1 MARKTRVVPLLVLTV
16 CPSVS
21 WALGLGEIDLQ
32 SALNQPMKAEISIVG
47 ASGEELG
54 GMDVHL
60 ASRGAFDRLGLDK
73 PQFLN
78 SLEFEVGRNS
88 RGEPVLKVSSMVPI
102 TEPFVTFLLEA
113 KWARG
118 TLLREYTVL
127 LDPPT
132 FVPQATPALAPVVRA
147 PSTATQTTRTTGTV
161 LRQPEPVPV
170 AESAAPARAP
180 YTPPEGSYRI
190 GRGDTLWEVAERY
203 RPSGVTVNQMM
214 IALYEANPD
223 AFSGNINRL
232 RAGSILRIPSAEDM
246 RAVSGSAADS
256 AVREHMQSWKPGSG
270 MLGPRIEPSL
280 RLVPP
285 SEPTARPSVGST
297 RDEDGG
303 DTDSYLRDEV
313 DRLRRELESAEGR
326 LQVQN
331 DQVATLQKNLEEARS
346 IAGQVEQPAV
356 EIEPEAEPVVEP
368 VVEPEA
374 GLAAPVEEVVPEEAE
389 PEAAA
394 PEEDKGIK
402 DRATRVISAPAEKS
416 TMDTL
421 LGWLMSPIAFI
432 GLGALALLAAL
443 LVFLRLRKTDED
455 DDAQPWDDRAAQGD
469 EGLDDEGLD
478 EVADLDRTQTSV
490 TLTAGTRGS
499 TPGFLVEEEQRH
511 EDTANLEPDVFEA
524 AGPGAGLDTTT
535 VEPSEAPGLDD
546 FDLDD
551 TLQIDKAKLAGD
563 AEVTDPIAE
572 ADFHMAY
579 GLYDQAAEILQTAV
593 DNDPSNGELQ
603 MKLAEV
609 FFVWGNADQF
619 RGVAQTLSDNRETVG
634 QGNWEKILIMGKQ
647 LLPDDEMFGEIP
659 ATAGGTDMDL
669 SIEDSQMNKAL
680 DLELFEE
687 GADGEGDEMVDL
699 DFGGTMDF
707 AGDTQEMP
715 AVDDG
720 DEITREIPI
729 AEDGGFGDIEST
741 LETPIAQVD
750 QTAEIDLDDL
760 GLDVSLDDSF
770 IGKLPEGDFS
780 AEDFP
785 GGDFNEE
792 SLTAVLETGI
802 LSDEDETMIAGPD
815 EMAGLASIAAEDSV
829 DFDLGGDLDSTGT
842 PDDTRKMTDT
852 TTLSA
857 GDLDSE
863 GDDML
868 AVTTEMAA
876 LVDAHEL
883 DITSEMP
890 MLNSDDDLDLDLG
903 GLGDAVDSGD
913 TMEQPGP
920 DVDVFAGLDEEEGDA
935 PTIAIDT
942 SDMTMPESEA
952 LTLSEIGTKL
962 DLARAYMDMGDP
974 EGARSI
980 LDEVIAEGDE
990 AQKVDA
996 QRLLDKLP

>member
-1 MARKTRVVPLLVLTV
+1 MARKTRVIPLLVLTV

-21 WALGLGEIDLQ
+21 WALGLGEIDLK
-32 SALNQPMKAEISIVG
+32 SALNQPMRAEISIVG
-47 ASGEELG
+47 ATGEELSG
-54 GMDVHL
+54 VDVRL
-60 ASRGAFDRLGLDK
+60 ASQGAFDRLGLDK

-78 SLEFEVGRNS
+78 SLEFEVGRND
-88 RGEPVLKVSSMVPI
+88 RGEPVLKVSSMIPI

-118 TLLREYTVL
+118 SLLREYTVL

-132 FVPQATPALAPVVRA
+132 FVPQATPAPAPVVRA
-147 PSTATQTTRTTGTV
+147 PSTATQTTRTSGTV
-161 LRQPEPVPV
+161 LRQPEPAPA
-170 AESAAPARAP
+170 AETVAPARAP

-203 RPSGVTVNQMM
+203 RPSDVTVNQMM
-214 IALYEANPD
+214 IALYEANPE

-232 RAGSILRIPSAEDM
+232 RAGSILRIPSAGDL

-256 AVREHMQSWKPGSG
+256 AVREHMESWKPGSG
-270 MLGPRIEPSL
+270 MLGPKIEPSL

-285 SEPTARPSVGST
+285 SEPVARPSAGGT
-297 RDEDGG
+297 RDEQG
-303 DTDSYLRDEV
+303 DDADSYLRDEV

-331 DQVATLQKNLEEARS
+331 DQVAILQKNLEEARAS
-346 IAGQVEQPAV
+346 AAQAQQPAP
-356 EIEPEAEPVVEP
+356 ELEPAAEPEAEP
-368 VVEPEA
+368 EA
-374 GLAAPVEEVVPEEAE
+374 ELAAPVEEAVPVEAE
-389 PEAAA
+389 TEAEA
-394 PEEDKGIK
+394 PAEDAGIK
-402 DRATRVISAPAEKS
+402 ERATRVVPAPAEKS

-421 LGWLMSPIAFI
+421 LGWLMSPISFVL
-432 GLGALALLAAL
+432 LGALALLAAL
-443 LVFLRLRKTDED
+443 LVFLRLRKTDEGET
-455 DDAQPWDDRAAQGD
+455 AQPWEDVSDI
-469 EGLDDEGLD
+469 DDEGLD
-478 EVADLDRTQTSV
+478 EVEDIERTQTSV
-490 TLTAGTRGS
+490 TLRAGERGAH
-499 TPGFLVEEEQRH
+499 PGFLVEEEPHH

-535 VEPSEAPGLDD
+535 VEPSVASEVGE
-546 FDLDD
+546 FDLAD
-551 TLQIDKAKLAGD
+551 TLQIDRPKPAVE

-593 DNDPSNGELQ
+593 DNDPSNAELQ

-619 RGVAQTLSDNRETVG
+619 RAVAQTMSENRETVG

-647 LLPDDEMFGEIP
+647 LLPDDEMFGETP
-659 ATAGGTDMDL
+659 GTTGGTDMDL

-687 GADGEGDEMVDL
+687 GAEGEGDEMIDL
-699 DFGGTMDF
+699 DFSGTMDF
-707 AGDTQEMP
+707 PGDTQEMP
-715 AVDDG
+715 SVDDG
-720 DEITREIPI
+720 SEITREIPVT
-729 AEDGGFGDIEST
+729 EEGGWDDIDST
-741 LETPIAQVD
+741 VETPTAAVD
-750 QTAEIDLDDL
+750 QTAEIDLADL
-760 GLDVSLDDSF
+760 GLDVNLDDSF
-770 IGKLPEGDFS
+770 IGRLPEGDFS
-780 AEDFP
+780 SEDFA
-785 GGDFNEE
+785 GGDLSEE
-792 SLTAVLETGI
+792 SLTAVLETGV
-802 LSDEDETMIAGPD
+802 LSDEESDEDATKIAGPED
-815 EMAGLASIAAEDSV
+815 ISEFESIAADDSV
-829 DFDLGGDLDSTGT
+829 DFDLGADLDATGT
-842 PDDTRKMTDT
+842 PDDVRDEATDT

-863 GDDML
+863 GDDIL

-876 LVDAHEL
+876 LADAQET
-883 DITSEMP
+883 DITAEMP
-890 MLNSDDDLDLDLG
+890 MLGSDDDLDLDLG
-903 GLGDAVDSGD
+903 ALGDTTDSGD
-913 TMEQPGP
+913 TMETPTP
-920 DVDVFAGLDEEEGDA
+920 NLDVFEGLNDDEEGAA
-935 PTIAIDT
+935 PVVAIDT

-974 EGARSI
+974 DGARSI
-980 LDEVIAEGDE
+980 LEEVIAEGDD

>member
-1 MARKTRVVPLLVLTV
+1 MARKTRVIPLLVLTV

-32 SALNQPMKAEISIVG
+32 SALNQPMRAEISIVG
-47 ASGEELG
+47 ASGEEITG
-54 GMDVHL
+54 IDVQL
-60 ASRGAFDRLGLDK
+60 ASQSAFDRLGLDK

-78 SLEFEVGRNS
+78 SLQFEVGRNS
-88 RGEPVLKVSSMVPI
+88 RGEPVLKVSSLIPI

-118 TLLREYTVL
+118 SLLREYTVL

-132 FVPQATPALAPVVRA
+132 FVPQATPAPAPVVRA
-147 PSTATQTTRTTGTV
+147 PSTATQTTRTSGTV
-161 LRQPEPVPV
+161 LRQPESTPV
-170 AESAAPARAP
+170 AETVAPARAP
-180 YTPPEGSYRI
+180 YIPPEGGYRI

-203 RPSGVTVNQMM
+203 RPSGITVNQMM
-214 IALYEANPD
+214 IALYEANPE

-256 AVREHMQSWKPGSG
+256 AVREHMNSWKPGSG
-270 MLGPRIEPSL
+270 MVGPRIEPSL

-285 SEPTARPSVGST
+285 SEPAARPSVAGA
-297 RDEDGG
+297 RDEEGG
-303 DTDSYLRDEV
+303 DADSYLRGEV

-331 DQVATLQKNLEEARS
+331 DQVAILQKNLEQARET
-346 IAGQVEQPAV
+346 ARQAQQPAG
-356 EIEPEAEPVVEP
+356 ELEAEAEVEAEAEAELDAA
-368 VVEPEA
+368 VEEV
-374 GLAAPVEEVVPEEAE
+374 APVEAE
-389 PEAAA
+389 SEAAA
-394 PEEDKGIK
+394 PAEEADIK
-402 DRATRVISAPAEKS
+402 ERATRVVSAPAEKS

-421 LGWLMSPIAFI
+421 LGWLMSPISFVL
-432 GLGALALLAAL
+432 LGALALIAAL
-443 LVFLRLRKTDED
+443 LVFLRLRKTDEHEG
-455 DDAQPWDDRAAQGD
+455 AQPWEDVADIDDQ
-469 EGLDDEGLD
+469 GLD
-478 EVADLDRTQTSV
+478 EVEDIERTQTSV
-490 TLTAGTRGS
+490 TLREGERGQH
-499 TPGFLVEEEQRH
+499 PGFLVEEQPRY

-535 VEPSEAPGLDD
+535 VEPSAAPGVDEFGLD
-546 FDLDD
+546 DD
-551 TLQIDKAKLAGD
+551 TLQIDTAKRAKE

-593 DNDPSNGELQ
+593 GNDPSNGELQ

-609 FFVWGNADQF
+609 FFVWGNAEQF
-619 RGVAQTLSDNRETVG
+619 RGVAQTMRDNREAVG

-687 GADGEGDEMVDL
+687 GGEGEGDEMLDL
-699 DFGGTMDF
+699 DFGGTMDLPD
-707 AGDTQEMP
+707 DTQEMFS
-715 AVDDG
+715 VDDG
-720 DEITREIPI
+720 SEVTREIPV
-729 AEDGGFGDIEST
+729 AEQGGFGDTDST
-741 LETPIAQVD
+741 VETPVAAVD

-770 IGKLPEGDFS
+770 IGRLPEGDFS

-792 SLTAVLETGI
+792 SLTAILETGT
-802 LSDEDETMIAGPD
+802 LSDEDATMIAGPQD
-815 EMAGLASIAAEDSV
+815 MSGLASIAADDSV
-829 DFDLGGDLDSTGT
+829 DFDLGGDLDETDSR
-842 PDDTRKMTDT
+842 DEATDT
-852 TTLSA
+852 STLSA

-863 GDDML
+863 ADDML

-876 LVDAHEL
+876 LVEAHEA
-883 DITSEMP
+883 DITAEMP
-890 MLNSDDDLDLDLG
+890 MLGSDDSLDLDLG
-903 GLGDAVDSGD
+903 GMGDVTDLGD
-913 TMEQPGP
+913 TMEQPTP
-920 DVDVFAGLDEEEGDA
+920 DLDVFAGLDDEEEGSA
-935 PTIAIDT
+935 PTVAIDT

-980 LDEVIAEGDE
+980 LDEVIAEGDD